1 MNTIFLNTQSI
12 LFNEKTQ
19 KRISFSVEKALSR
32 NPCKRIILP
41 KLLFPKITFAT
52 IKFLML

>member
-1 MNTIFLNTQSI
+1 MNTIFLNTQTI
-12 LFNEKTQ
+12 VFNEKTQ

-41 KLLFPKITFAT
+41 KLLFLELLLQQLNF
-52 IKFLML
+52 